1 MGARQPSK
9 SFLLLFFKKEG
20 LDLSATLARRQG
32 LPEALG
38 LSIAIVAPCVG
49 MAFNVVLSVQV
60 AGAAAPLTF
69 VIGTVVMLVVALSFV
84 AFSRRQP
91 HAGAAYAYIAHAFGP
106 WLGVVAGWTM
116 LLAYLGYCTSMGGLI
131 ADFLITALAE
141 VGVHAEAAALPI
153 GVVAI
158 LASAWLAWRDAQSA
172 SRIMLALELVSMA
185 AIMVL
190 AIAIF
195 VHVNAAHRWTSLPFR
210 VHAAPG
216 GLASLGYGLVFAI
229 LSFAGFEGAATLG
242 EETHDPRRTVPL
254 AMLGS
259 VLGSGVFF
267 IVVSYAVVLGF
278 GTDRMAALAASQA
291 PLDEL
296 ARSNVGHGFALALDL
311 GNAVSA
317 FSCILGSMSGA
328 ARLLF
333 ALGRAGLSPALAV
346 VDARHRT
353 PARAV
358 VLCAAV
364 SLVPLCATLGGGRV
378 QPGDYYGYLSTIA
391 TLALILVYGA
401 VTLAES
407 VEASRLRRIGWALLG
422 AAGTLALGWALAC
435 SIIPVPPPPANLWP
449 VLVLAWVAIG
459 LVLPILRPRLKA
471 A

>member
-1 MGARQPSK
+1 
-9 SFLLLFFKKEG
+9 
-20 LDLSATLARRQG
+20 
-32 LPEALG
+32 
-38 LSIAIVAPCVG
+38 

-69 VIGTVVMLVVALSFV
+69 VLGTVVMLVVALSFV

-131 ADFLITALAE
+131 ADFLITAAAE
-141 VGVHAEAAALPI
+141 VGVHADAWALPI

-158 LASAWLAWRDAQSA
+158 LASTWLAWRDAQLA
-172 SRIMLALELVSMA
+172 SRIMLLLELISMA
-185 AIMVL
+185 AILVL

-195 VHVNAAHRWTSLPFR
+195 AHVNAAHRWTSLPFR
-210 VHAAPG
+210 LHAAPG
-216 GLASLGYGLVFAI
+216 GIASLGYGLVFAI
-229 LSFAGFEGAATLG
+229 LSFAGFEGAATLS
-242 EETHDPRRTVPL
+242 EETENPRRTVPL
-254 AMLGS
+254 AILGS

-278 GTDRMAALAASQA
+278 GTDRMAALGASQA

-296 ARSNVGHGFALALDL
+296 ARSNVGPCFALALDL

-346 VDARHRT
+346 VDAKHRT

-364 SLVPLCATLGGGRV
+364 SLVPLCATLGTTRV

-407 VEASRLRRIGWALLG
+407 VEAARMRRIAWSLLG
-422 AAGTLALGWALAC
+422 AAGTLSLVWSLAC

-449 VLVLAWVAIG
+449 VLVLIWVAIG
-459 LVLPILRPRLKA
+459 LMLPIFRPTLKA